1 MINIYQQ
8 PASVTFAFGSRF
20 SFFVGADTDIDT
32 GYVTYSWEWTAPGTA
47 NWAAIQHPSAKLMTV
62 VILPSMTGPYDTN
75 DFRCVVTEFNNLGV
89 KQSEIITEVVKGVK
103 FDGRTTISVTKTTD
117 APRIRSRMSRH
128 SEFEMH
134 PSLANT
140 FLSDNIGL
148 ATLQDAEDNITHPNV
163 QSAIVDI
170 ADGMTMPVGAVI
182 IERKN
187 NDPSGKAQQT
197 ILQFDG
203 TIAAPIGDTNA
214 VLNVFGRRVVI
225 ADKAIAAQVK
235 DQVLTILAD
244 FENKGLYVKNVSS
257 LSATSISFDHRDH
270 KQHVPPTWTQYG
282 VTMTGLVGSPAAR
295 GYGQWQKFAET
306 NITGTDSTVSKLYYW
321 ERIS

>member
-8 PASVTFAFGSRF
+8 PVDITFAYGSRF
-20 SFFVGADTDIDT
+20 SFSVGANTDIDN
-32 GYVTYSWEWTAPGTA
+32 GYVTYRWEWTAPGTA
-47 NWAAIQHPSAKLMTV
+47 NWAAIQHPSATLMSV
-62 VILPSMTGPYDTN
+62 VILPSMGTVYNTN
-75 DFRCVVTEFNNLGV
+75 DFRCVITEFDNLGV
-89 KQSEIITEVVKGVK
+89 KKTELITSIVKGIK
-103 FDGRTTISVTKTTD
+103 FEGRTSVAKTKTSD
-117 APRIRSRMSRH
+117 AVLIRSRLARH
-128 SEFEMH
+128 SEFELH
-134 PSLANT
+134 PSLDNT

-163 QSAIVDI
+163 QSAIVDL
-170 ADGMTMPVGAVI
+170 ADGMTLPVGSVI

-197 ILQFDG
+197 VLQFDG
-203 TIAAPIGDTNA
+203 IIASPVADVDV

-225 ADKAIAAQVK
+225 ADKSIAAQVK

-244 FENKGLYVKNVSS
+244 FENAGLYVKNVSS
-257 LSATSISFDHRDH
+257 VSATSISFEHRDH
-270 KQHVPPTWTQYG
+270 KNHVPPAWTQYG
-282 VTMTGLVGSPAAR
+282 VTMTGLVASPAAK

-306 NITGTDSTVSKLYYW
+306 NITGLDAAVSKLYYW